1 MTRERKASPATR
13 VMRTKEPSVGHGL
26 DEDFG
31 RAFALLFLFRA
42 DRAGYQFTSAYQRNI
57 LNIHQYLA

>member
-13 VMRTKEPSVGHGL
+13 VMRSKEPSVGHGL

-42 DRAGYQFTSAYQRNI
+42 DRAVTDSG
-57 LNIHQYLA
+57 